1 MKYKYNID
9 GVWLNTIELASYIG
23 ISRQWLY
30 IMKQKMSI
38 EEIIKIYKKNDITPM
53 QVKKRKN
60 DIIITQEE
68 LNEVKD
74 KINDAIKLINNLIA
88 NWYKGD
94 FCLNDLEQIKE
105 KLK

>member
-1 MKYKYNID
+1 
-9 GVWLNTIELASYIG
+9 
-23 ISRQWLY
+23 
-30 IMKQKMSI
+30 
-38 EEIIKIYKKNDITPM
+38 M
-53 QVKKRKN
+53 QVKKRKK

-68 LNEVKD
+68 LNEIKD

>member
-1 MKYKYNID
+1 MNDKYNID
-9 GVWLNTIELASYIG
+9 GVWLNTGELASYIG
-23 ISRQWLY
+23 ISRQWFY
-30 IMKQKMSI
+30 KIKDRMSI
-38 EEIIKIYKKNDITPM
+38 E
-53 QVKKRKN
+53 

-68 LNEVKD
+68 LNEIKD

-94 FCLNDLEQIKE
+94 FCLNDLEQLKE

>member
-1 MKYKYNID
+1 MNDKYNID
-9 GVWLNTIELASYIG
+9 GVWLNTGELASYIG
-23 ISRQWLY
+23 ISRQWFY
-30 IMKQKMSI
+30 KIKDRMSI
-38 EEIIKIYKKNDITPM
+38 EDIIKIYKKNDITPM
-53 QVKKRKN
+53 QVKKRKK

-68 LNEVKD
+68 LNEIKD

-94 FCLNDLEQIKE
+94 FCLNYLEQIKE